1 MQWVDLDLDPQPT
14 TPATKNWKWII
25 SLNFKRFIKIFQFI
39 NQGHKKINGRTRK
52 DKTQTGKILTCE
64 KYLV

>member
-1 MQWVDLDLDPQPT
+1 MPLVELKLHPQPGY
-14 TPATKNWKWII
+14 II
-25 SLNFKRFIKIFQFI
+25 KINQKLIKIFQFI
-39 NQGHKKINGRTRK
+39 NQGHKKINGRTWK